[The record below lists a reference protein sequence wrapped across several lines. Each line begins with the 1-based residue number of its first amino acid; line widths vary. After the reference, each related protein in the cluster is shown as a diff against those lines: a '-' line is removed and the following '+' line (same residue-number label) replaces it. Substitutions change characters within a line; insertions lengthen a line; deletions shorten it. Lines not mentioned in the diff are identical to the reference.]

1 MDAYLTAYAAAIAD
15 RKEMLVEE
23 RTLLAVH
30 DAHITKKRSTAN
42 SKDAE
47 IIIDPDLPTDVQ
59 DLTVKLLLERN
70 AFREKRT
77 EEACERPLKALL
89 MDLGNIVH
97 AASRP
102 EEAAIAKGIAD
113 MLRDYIKTQSEIVD
127 KLNKELDMLRDTH
140 NSRVK
145 YFAAL
150 QEISDSVAV
159 PTFKDVRKEIE
170 VKDRQIIDA
179 ETTLARWSVRRRY
192 LGFLDVENKNAE
204 DIKENCATCFGT
216 SDDTHAVLLH
226 CGHMFCVSCFTEY
239 RKALFISRKCAN
251 CKAVIDE
258 KKLQRVR
265 IKAPEEGE
273 ASQSQAQPGSEP
285 QPEAMEVD
293 PATEKEDEAREAE
306 RRAADLA
313 KLNMLSAD
321 RMRPVANIDMMGEF
335 GSKVGVKRGAIAADD
350 RSISW

>member
-15 RKEMLVEE
+15 RKEMLLEE

-30 DAHITKKRSTAN
+30 DAHVTKKRSTAN
-42 SKDAE
+42 SKDAQV
-47 IIIDPDLPTDVQ
+47 IIDPDLPTDVQ

-70 AFREKRT
+70 AFRERRT
-77 EEACERPLKALL
+77 EEECERPLKALL
-89 MDLGNIVH
+89 VDLGNIVH
-97 AASRP
+97 AATRP
-102 EEAAIAKGIAD
+102 EEAAIAKGVAS
-113 MLRDYIKTQSEIVD
+113 MLRGYIKTQTELVD

-140 NSRVK
+140 NGRVK

-159 PTFKDVRKEIE
+159 PQFKDVRKEIE
-170 VKDRQIIDA
+170 VKDRQIMDA

-192 LGFLDVENKNAE
+192 LGFLDAENQSA
-204 DIKENCATCFGT
+204 DDLKENCAICFGT

-239 RKALFISRKCAN
+239 RKSPYIGRKCAN

-258 KKLQRVR
+258 KKIQRVR
-265 IKAPEEGE
+265 IKAAEEG
-273 ASQSQAQPGSEP
+273 GSPKAEP
-285 QPEAMEVD
+285 EPDAEPMEED
-293 PATEKEDEAREAE
+293 PSADKADEAREAE
-306 RRAADLA
+306 RRAAELA
-313 KLNMLSAD
+313 KLNMLAPE

-335 GSKVGVKRGAIAADD
+335 GSKVSFVHSGKVNV
-350 RSISW
+350 RSTSS